1 MVKTLNRGACVHW
14 AHEHSASFLIARSCR
29 LMTDK
34 GFHIFVAYS
43 DPEAGEV
50 GTVYQACGW
59 SYCGNVSGTSSAF
72 RWRGKPRPEDPIWG
86 TFKDGRIHDS
96 RNIHHS
102 IRRGFRIECSRSEK
116 RKRMIEE
123 GFEFLRLPPRH
134 RYVGFYGDEEIVA
147 TLRSVLKWNTYPYP
161 KRGQFLGVTF
171 RNWKAAFKAV
181 VSPDPVTGRVN
192 EPVRVG

>member
-1 MVKTLNRGACVHW
+1 
-14 AHEHSASFLIARSCR
+14 
-29 LMTDK
+29 
-34 GFHIFVAYS
+34 
-43 DPEAGEV
+43 
-50 GTVYQACGW
+50 
-59 SYCGNVSGTSSAF
+59 
-72 RWRGKPRPEDPIWG
+72 
-86 TFKDGRIHDS
+86 
-96 RNIHHS
+96 
-102 IRRGFRIECSRSEK
+102 
-116 RKRMIEE
+116 MIEE